1 MAGAEGS
8 CASRRKGPALPDV
21 PAASPSPS
29 ALLSDPRGPDAQTRL
44 PPAAPASQTPL
55 DAAVPVGW
63 PRQNRHEG
71 KGVSGRRGRRP
82 LVPRRA
88 RAGRARR
95 AEPRPSSRAMPSA
108 RWRGGARGGPG
119 RPWRPGLGGRPVTGL
134 PSCGQGAVSLTQA
147 TRAPLGPL
155 ETWAR
160 RSAPSCRPPARA
172 PAALPG
178 IPQPPL
184 QAGLQRAARAT
195 AHGPPRAWP
204 GRPQRLRTGR
214 HSPVLITSLCS
225 ENRKTQA
232 VHRLAT
238 TDGIAGCGGHGALG
252 DARRG
257 VRVSPRR
264 TRRGPS
270 ARHCWGDA
278 TCPSAG
284 RGPPRTPRK
293 EGASRKDGVAPSA
306 PRDRQALPAAAA
318 LNPSR
323 RRLLERRAPAHRRA
337 CAAPVQLE
345 VPVRPEGGPR
355 V

>member
-1 MAGAEGS
+1 M
-8 CASRRKGPALPDV
+8 
-21 PAASPSPS
+21 
-29 ALLSDPRGPDAQTRL
+29 
-44 PPAAPASQTPL
+44 PAAPSLAR
-55 DAAVPVGW
+55 
-63 PRQNRHEG
+63 PRERC
-71 KGVSGRRGRRP
+71 R
-82 LVPRRA
+82 L
-88 RAGRARR
+88 
-95 AEPRPSSRAMPSA
+95 
-108 RWRGGARGGPG
+108 RGGEAGLGAGPG
-119 RPWRPGLGGRPVTGL
+119 RPWRPGLGDRPVTGL

-155 ETWAR
+155 ETWVW
-160 RSAPSCRPPARA
+160 RSAPSCRPPARD

-238 TDGIAGCGGHGALG
+238 TDGIAGYGGHGALG

-270 ARHCWGDA
+270 APHCWGDA

-293 EGASRKDGVAPSA
+293 EGASRKDGVVPSA

>member
-1 MAGAEGS
+1 MVLTPRRGSRPLPRPRRPRWTPRSPWAGPGRTVTKEK
-8 CASRRKGPALPDV
+8 ASRGGVVVAR
-21 PAASPSPS
+21 
-29 ALLSDPRGPDAQTRL
+29 LSHAERGL
-44 PPAAPASQTPL
+44 GMPAAPSLAR
-55 DAAVPVGW
+55 
-63 PRQNRHEG
+63 PRERC
-71 KGVSGRRGRRP
+71 R
-82 LVPRRA
+82 L
-88 RAGRARR
+88 
-95 AEPRPSSRAMPSA
+95 
-108 RWRGGARGGPG
+108 RGGEAGLGAGPG

-160 RSAPSCRPPARA
+160 RSAPSCRPPARD

-184 QAGLQRAARAT
+184 QAGLQRAARTT

-225 ENRKTQA
+225 ENQETQA

-238 TDGIAGCGGHGALG
+238 TDGIAGYGGRGALG

-257 VRVSPRR
+257 VHVSPRR